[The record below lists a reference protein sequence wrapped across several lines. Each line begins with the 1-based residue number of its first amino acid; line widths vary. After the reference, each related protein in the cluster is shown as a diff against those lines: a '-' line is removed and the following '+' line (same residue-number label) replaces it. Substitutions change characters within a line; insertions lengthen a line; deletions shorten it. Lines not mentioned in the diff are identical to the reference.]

1 MWLWLLFLTALINLD
16 LPSMLNT
23 KPWWLWTI
31 LVLGA
36 FGGIEIKAREN
47 TK

>member
-16 LPSMLNT
+16 LPTVLNT
-23 KPWWLWTI
+23 KAWWLWTI
-31 LVLGA
+31 LVLGTLD
-36 FGGIEIKAREN
+36 GITIKTREN